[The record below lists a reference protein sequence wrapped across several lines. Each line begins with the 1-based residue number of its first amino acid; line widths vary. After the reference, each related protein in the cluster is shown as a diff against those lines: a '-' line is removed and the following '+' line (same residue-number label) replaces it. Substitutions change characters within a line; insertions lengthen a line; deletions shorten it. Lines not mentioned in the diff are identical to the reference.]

1 MSTNECNFRNGY
13 NAKLNGCMMN
23 LKHGRGYL
31 FGYCVCQIR
40 KVNKYSIHFLL
51 LDGSSNIVQIIFSF
65 LFKPNFDSLSGKIWY
80 QHVCKRCFNQH
91 RRPWLSA
98 FELTKIQ
105 CVFIEVR
112 ESNIKKLQT
121 WLSSTSFLILY
132 DWMLLFEKDSIAFKN
147 IYSTFE
153 LF

>member
-80 QHVCKRCFNQH
+80 QHICKRCFNQH
-91 RRPWLSA
+91 RRPWFSA
-98 FELTKIQ
+98 FELTKSL
-105 CVFIEVR
+105 CVFIDVR
-112 ESNIKKLQT
+112 ESNIKKVKT
-121 WLSSTSFLILY
+121 WLSSTRFLILY
-132 DWMLLFEKDSIAFKN
+132 DWMLFQE
-147 IYSTFE
+147 
-153 LF
+153 